1 MESPQREEPEATNDE
16 TTSPDEPTHEATTPP
31 GSGDVDEDAVSD
43 AEDELDQA
51 GGGH

>member
-1 MESPQREEPEATNDE
+1 MTEREQDNQG
-16 TTSPDEPTHEATTPP
+16 TTPPDETHEATTPP
-31 GSGDVDEDAVSD
+31 GSGDVDDEAVER